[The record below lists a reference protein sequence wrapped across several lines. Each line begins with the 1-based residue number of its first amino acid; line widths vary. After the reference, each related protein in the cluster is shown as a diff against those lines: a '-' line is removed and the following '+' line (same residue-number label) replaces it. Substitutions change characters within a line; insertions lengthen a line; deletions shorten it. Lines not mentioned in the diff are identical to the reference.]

1 MKRALIFI
9 LLFSFVIHLCVPS
22 RAYFTGAIC
31 RVECDDKKIAL
42 TFDDGPHPVY
52 TREILDILSEY
63 GVRATFF
70 IVGKNA
76 EEYPDLIID
85 EIADGHELGSHTYSH
100 KFMKGLS
107 DNEITNELTEN
118 EEVIS
123 TICDYRFKSIRPPGG
138 IYSDCLERAAEEFSY
153 NVVLWSVDTR
163 DWTRPD
169 PERIVLAVE
178 SNVKDGDIILMHDYV
193 SGGASSTPAALRRII
208 PDLLE
213 RGFEFVTVSE
223 LLASSQ
229 V

>member
-1 MKRALIFI
+1 MKRSISVFLFI
-9 LLFSFVIHLCVPS
+9 SCAVQLFLPC
-22 RAYFTGAIC
+22 RAYSTEAVC
-31 RVECDDKKIAL
+31 RVDCSGKKIAL

-63 GVRATFF
+63 GVSATFF

-76 EEYPDLIID
+76 EKYPDLIID

-100 KFMKGLS
+100 RFMNKLCEV
-107 DNEITNELTEN
+107 EINDEISEN

-123 TICDYRFKSIRPPGG
+123 AICDYRFKNIRPPGG
-138 IYSDCLERAAEEFSY
+138 IYADSLERAAEEFSY
-153 NVVLWSVDTR
+153 NIVLWSVDTR

-169 PERIVLAVE
+169 PERIVMTVE
-178 SNVKDGDIILMHDYV
+178 SQVTDGDIILMHDYV
-193 SGGASSTPAALRRII
+193 AGGASSTPAALRRII

-223 LLASSQ
+223 LLASSD

>member
-1 MKRALIFI
+1 MKRIISLALF
-9 LLFSFVIHLCVPS
+9 LCLAVQLFAPC
-22 RAYFTGAIC
+22 RAYRGGAVC
-31 RVECDDKKIAL
+31 RVGCCGKKIAL

-100 KFMKGLS
+100 KYINRLS
-107 DNEITNELTEN
+107 DEEITDELSEN

-123 TICDYRFKSIRPPGG
+123 AICDYRFKNIRPPGG
-138 IYSDCLERAAEEFSY
+138 IYSDYLEKAAQEFSY

-169 PERIVLAVE
+169 PERIVRAVE

-193 SGGASSTPAALRRII
+193 AGGASSTPAALRRII

-223 LLASSQ
+223 LLASSD